1 MESSISNPP
10 MSNDKKLHIVMFP
23 WLAFGHMIPFLEL
36 SKLIAQKGHK
46 VTFLSTPKN
55 IDRLP
60 KLPPHLSPLI
70 ALTKIPLPPVDKLP
84 RDAEATIDLPYDQVK
99 YLKKAYD
106 ELQQPITQLLQDKR
120 PDWVIYDF
128 APFWLGSIAGKLGIS
143 TVFFSIFIAATGC
156 FLGPVPILKGLCDDD
171 RTKPEDFTVPP
182 KWIPFETSIAFR
194 IFEIKRVIDDLVRV
208 DDENIPVSYRL
219 GESIDGCDVVA
230 VRSSYEF
237 EPEWL
242 KLLEEIYQKPV
253 IPVGL
258 LPTAAVD
265 GGGGEEWRGI
275 KEWLDGKPK
284 GSVVYVAFGSESRP
298 SQLEL
303 TELAHGLER
312 SELPFFW
319 VRKKVAG
326 CEAIELPD
334 GFEERTKG
342 IGVVC
347 TSWAPQLRILSHDSV
362 GGFLTHSG
370 WSSVVEG
377 VQYGKALILLTFL
390 ADTGLIARLLEA
402 KKMGYSIPRDELDGS
417 FTCDSVAESLRLV
430 MVEEGGKIYRD
441 RVKEM
446 SGLFG
451 DMDMQDKYV
460 DNFLDYLMTHRNSDL
475 KTL

>member
-1 MESSISNPP
+1 MNSTLNPS

-36 SKLIAQKGHK
+36 SKLVAQKGHK
-46 VTFLSTPKN
+46 ITFLSTPKN

-70 ALTKIPLPPVDKLP
+70 ALTKIPLPHVDKLP
-84 RDAEATIDLPYDQVK
+84 SDAEATIDLPYDQVK

-128 APFWLGSIAGKLGIS
+128 VPFWLGSIAGKLGIS

-156 FLGPVPILKGLCDDD
+156 FLGPVPILKGLCDED

-194 IFEIKRVIDDLVRV
+194 VFEIKRVIDDVVRV
-208 DDENIPVSYRL
+208 DDENIPGNYRRDPPETSNSS
-219 GESIDGCDVVA
+219 GSA
-230 VRSSYEF
+230 PPPRRSTE
-237 EPEWL
+237 
-242 KLLEEIYQKPV
+242 
-253 IPVGL
+253 
-258 LPTAAVD
+258 AAARN
-265 GGGGEEWRGI
+265 GGELKSGSTGSRRGRWCTWRSGASHGRVNF
-275 KEWLDGKPK
+275 E
-284 GSVVYVAFGSESRP
+284 V
-298 SQLEL
+298 

-319 VRKKVAG
+319 VLRKVAG

-347 TSWAPQLRILSHDSV
+347 SSWAPQLRILSHDSV

-377 VQYGKALILLTFL
+377 VQFGKALILLTFL
-390 ADTGLIARLLEA
+390 ADTGLIARLLEE

-430 MVEEGGKIYRD
+430 MVEEGGKMYRD
-441 RVKEM
+441 GVKEM
-446 SGLFG
+446 RGCLVTG
-451 DMDMQDKYV
+451 IC
-460 DNFLDYLMTHRNSDL
+460 
-475 KTL
+475 KTNTWITFWITL